1 VVRPTATPDTVR
13 PGTRRVTGANDDRDA
28 GHPPPS
34 GGGGRPAGVAAIPGG
49 GLLTGDAGPG
59 VTAGSRRQ
67 SGLTIGQV
75 HAGLAPDFPGLTVS
89 KIRFLD
95 GAGLVGSTRAAGRTG
110 YRLFAD
116 TDVEQL
122 RTVLTLQRDHYL
134 PLKVIRARLDADAA
148 PATGPA
154 GGARTVQPDDGA
166 VARVV
171 HTRAAAP
178 RARDHAAPTVDAIG
192 VRSGSGGA
200 AAGRGGDSP
209 TGAPRAASAGP
220 AHRASPAAPEDRTAP
235 QARTVPAAPEARAVA
250 AVPVSP
256 AVPVRGR
263 SRPAGR
269 RLRLEELSLASGL
282 DTDALAELEKAGL
295 LRSRGGWYAPEELAV
310 ATVAGRLGE
319 FGIGPRHLRG
329 LRTAAERE
337 IALVQHSVAP
347 LRGRTGAGARAEAA
361 ATARTLRD
369 LYAQL
374 HAALVS
380 SGLREWGVDLR

>member
-13 PGTRRVTGANDDRDA
+13 PARR
-28 GHPPPS
+28 P
-34 GGGGRPAGVAAIPGG
+34 
-49 GLLTGDAGPG
+49 L
-59 VTAGSRRQ
+59 
-67 SGLTIGQV
+67 GLTIGRV
-75 HAGLAPDFPGLTVS
+75 HAALAPDFPGLTVS

-95 GAGLVGSTRAAGRTG
+95 AAGLVGSTRAAGTTG
-110 YRLFAD
+110 YRLFAE

-122 RTVLTLQRDHYL
+122 REVLTLQRDHYL
-134 PLKVIRARLDADAA
+134 PLKVIRARLDADVAG
-148 PATGPA
+148 ATGPA
-154 GGARTVQPDDGA
+154 GGRRTVHPDDGA
-166 VARVV
+166 VGRVV
-171 HTRAAAP
+171 DP
-178 RARDHAAPTVDAIG
+178 RPDPPHVRLDAAPTAGATG
-192 VRSGSGGA
+192 VRSTTAGA
-200 AAGRGGDSP
+200 AAGRAGDSA
-209 TGAPRAASAGP
+209 TAAPRAAGAGP
-220 AHRASPAAPEDRTAP
+220 AHRASAAAPEARTA
-235 QARTVPAAPEARAVA
+235 PAAPEARTAPATPEARTVA
-250 AVPVSP
+250 AVPISP

-263 SRPAGR
+263 PRPAGR

-337 IALVQHSVAP
+337 IALLQHSVAP
-347 LRGRTGAGARAEAA
+347 LRGRAGAGARAEAA

-369 LYAQL
+369 LYALL

-380 SGLREWGVDLR
+380 SGLREWGVDPR